1 MIMGVAIKKGAP
13 PSVIKK
19 APKTIEDERAT
30 RKGLDAKKYEGKIKF
45 PVDGLT
51 YQKQVRDEW

>member
-1 MIMGVAIKKGAP
+1 MGVIIKKDAP

-19 APKTIEDERAT
+19 ATKANKDDRAT
-30 RKGLDAKKYEGKIKF
+30 QKGFDAKKYEGKIKF

-51 YQKQVRDEW
+51 YQKQVRDEWE